1 MLKSLLSGGGCYFW
15 RDRYFQDLLAKTK
28 INLLSLFSG
37 VASLGVR
44 VVNFGGRGLNFGR
57 RAVVTL
63 GGGACNFGRWGLNFG
78 RRAVVTLGGGACN
91 FGRRGL
97 NFGRRA
103 VVTLGGG
110 DRNFVNFTRHML
122 FAKINVVEALFAAS
136 AKLCASLREF
146 IDIMMSRSKDRIN
159 YRT

>member
-1 MLKSLLSGGGCYFW
+1 M
-15 RDRYFQDLLAKTK
+15 
-28 INLLSLFSG
+28 
-37 VASLGVR
+37 GVR
-44 VVNFGGRGLNFGR
+44 VLNFGGRGLNFGR

-63 GGGACNFGRWGLNFG
+63 GGGACNFGR
-78 RRAVVTLGGGACN
+78 
-91 FGRRGL
+91 RGL
-97 NFGRRA
+97 SFGRRA

-159 YRT
+159 CKGYRT